1 MFVSNWYSP
10 FTGKWCAHPPLML
23 LIYCSLSRW
32 CCSHL
37 YANARPPGDRF
48 SGFSRALS
56 RVGSPPPFPPSL
68 PPPGLA
74 FPLPSYCWGNSLYY
88 SAFCL
93 FVYLFLPLQYSLL
106 FYLLLSFLRFFVSR
120 IFLSISPSTF
130 PSIFLTNSAKLN
142 PQIIYIYHLLL
153 ITIVYKRL
161 PWFCPYSDTV

>member
-10 FTGKWCAHPPLML
+10 FTGKCCAHPPLMP

-56 RVGSPPPFPPSL
+56 RVGSPPPSL

-106 FYLLLSFLRFFVSR
+106 FLSTSFFSPFLFSR
-120 IFLSISPSTF
+120 IFLSIGPSTF
-130 PSIFLTNSAKLN
+130 LSIFLTNSGKLN

-161 PWFCPYSDTV
+161 PWTCPYSSTV